1 MLTHF
6 YLIWNLA
13 LLVVAQDVT
22 EKAAQF
28 LTQFDAKA
36 EDLSYE
42 SSVAS
47 WNYNTN
53 ITEENAIKMRP
64 HFDSVDQSCPPQ
76 SIITTFK
83 IRIMSSSAKLNG
95 NEMGNEMGNE
105 KNEAGARWSSFY
117 DEASINASNFNVD
130 SIANDTIKLQL
141 HFLQNRGSSV
151 LPTEKYNQLNSILN
165 KMSTLYSTGTVCRED
180 DPFTCLPLEPGLDQI
195 MAESKNYAERLWAW
209 QGWRA
214 DVGKRMRPLYEG
226 YVELNNEAARKNGY
240 SDYGDYWRGD
250 YEVDFPEAYRYTRDE
265 LVTDV
270 EKTFQQIEPL
280 YKELHAYVRA
290 HLREVYGFH
299 LIDPKGC
306 LPAHLLGDMWG
317 RFWTNLYPL
326 MIPYPN
332 KPNID
337 VSSAMVQKN
346 WNVTMIFKAA
356 EQFFSSVGLFN
367 MTADFWTKS
376 MLEEPNDGRKVVCHP
391 TAWDMGKKD
400 YRLQWEASEA
410 DGELESCEH
419 NAQSP
424 SAAWQLYFE
433 PIEVS
438 GPIKMCTKVNMDD
451 FLTAHHEM
459 GHIEYDM
466 AYSDL
471 PILLRGGAN
480 EGFHEAVGEIMSLS
494 AATPKHLKSLGLLEP
509 NFQED
514 NETDINFLLKQALT
528 IVGTM
533 PFTYMLE
540 KWRWMMFSGEIPKE
554 QWMQKWWQM
563 KRDIVGV
570 VEPLPHDET
579 YCDPA
584 ALFHVANDYSFIRYY
599 TRTIFQF
606 QFQEALCEA
615 AGHKGALFKCDISNS
630 KEAGLKLRN
639 MLALGRSEPWT
650 KALEIMTGE
659 KKMNATPLLHYFE
672 PLRLWLVQNNK
683 ANNRT
688 AGWDTTWSPYR
699 KDAVKVRISLK
710 QALGENSAT
719 VSENAAF
726 SLTVLL
732 NSQYTWGEDDMFLFK
747 ATIAYAMRKY
757 MSETYNKTVPFQTND
772 VYVNNVTQRI
782 SFYLTVSMPNNVSD
796 LVPRKD
802 VEAAITMSRG
812 RINEVFGLNDQT
824 LEFVGISPTLAP
836 PYEPPVTVWLIL
848 FGIVIG
854 LVVVGTIV
862 LIIIGVRDRRRR
874 RAAENDLVPTTNPNP
889 YKNEGENNST
899 FLNDEDTSAF

>member
-53 ITEENAIKMRP
+53 ITEENAIKM
-64 HFDSVDQSCPPQ
+64 
-76 SIITTFK
+76 
-83 IRIMSSSAKLNG
+83 
-95 NEMGNEMGNE
+95 
-105 KNEAGARWSSFY
+105 NEAGARWSSFY

-400 YRLQWEASEA
+400 YR
-410 DGELESCEH
+410 
-419 NAQSP
+419 
-424 SAAWQLYFE
+424 
-433 PIEVS
+433 
-438 GPIKMCTKVNMDD
+438 IKMCTKVNMDD

-710 QALGENSAT
+710 QALGENS
-719 VSENAAF
+719 
-726 SLTVLL
+726 
-732 NSQYTWGEDDMFLFK
+732 YTWGEDDMFLFK

-802 VEAAITMSRG
+802 VEAAIT
-812 RINEVFGLNDQT
+812 
-824 LEFVGISPTLAP
+824 
-836 PYEPPVTVWLIL
+836 
-848 FGIVIG
+848 
-854 LVVVGTIV
+854 
-862 LIIIGVRDRRRR
+862 
-874 RAAENDLVPTTNPNP
+874 
-889 YKNEGENNST
+889 
-899 FLNDEDTSAF
+899 